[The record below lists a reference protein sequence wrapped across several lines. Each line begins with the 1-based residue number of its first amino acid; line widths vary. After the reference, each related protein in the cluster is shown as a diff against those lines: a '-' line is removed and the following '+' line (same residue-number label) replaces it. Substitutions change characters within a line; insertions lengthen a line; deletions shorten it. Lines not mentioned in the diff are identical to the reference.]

1 LLGGFAARCSLLAA
15 RFSRLAARWS
25 LLAGRWSLVAGRG
38 WLLAAGCWLAVM
50 DSHVD
55 VLVFGP
61 HPDDYQ
67 RFIDQRFND

>member
-1 LLGGFAARCSLLAA
+1 MIAGGSSLLASRGSRLAARCSLVG
-15 RFSRLAARWS
+15 ARWS
-25 LLAGRWSLVAGRG
+25 LV
-38 WLLAAGCWLAVM
+38 AAGCWLAVM

-55 VLVFGP
+55 VLIFGP

>member
-1 LLGGFAARCSLLAA
+1 MLTYDCGWVFAA
-15 RFSRLAARWS
+15 RFSRLAARCS
-25 LLAGRWSLVAGRG
+25 LVGARWSLV
-38 WLLAAGCWLAVM
+38 AAGCWLAVM

>member
-1 LLGGFAARCSLLAA
+1 
-15 RFSRLAARWS
+15 
-25 LLAGRWSLVAGRG
+25 
-38 WLLAAGCWLAVM
+38 M

-67 RFIDQRFND
+67 RFIDQRFIDQRFND